1 MRELNPTGRVI
12 AVDVSPPIGPTA
24 RADYGLAL
32 SGWRLALNRTNPL
45 QKTVQVPS
53 IGETI
58 MRSMTVGSK
67 SARERLLRDGYA
79 DLYLNI
85 KAPGISMLQFDA
97 VDKVERIGYEQS
109 MEPLRKWIEAE
120 GRVRN

>member
-1 MRELNPTGRVI
+1 
-12 AVDVSPPIGPTA
+12 
-24 RADYGLAL
+24 
-32 SGWRLALNRTNPL
+32 
-45 QKTVQVPS
+45 
-53 IGETI
+53 
-58 MRSMTVGSK
+58 MTVGSK
-67 SARERLLRDGYA
+67 SARERLLREGDA

-85 KAPGISMLQFDA
+85 MAPGISMLQFDA